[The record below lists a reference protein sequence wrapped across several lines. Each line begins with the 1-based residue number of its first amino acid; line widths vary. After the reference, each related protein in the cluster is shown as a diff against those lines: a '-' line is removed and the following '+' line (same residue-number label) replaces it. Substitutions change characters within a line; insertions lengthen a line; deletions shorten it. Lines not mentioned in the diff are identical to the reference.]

1 MFLSANRYPLRRNM
15 RWEAK
20 NIMSWLPGWNSIE
33 GSARWGDILFWA
45 GFAFLVLLAGCVV
58 MSKVYGWRK
67 DALIVMRGQLIAI
80 AQELETQQAP
90 PAQPEP
96 QRRDAEA
103 AVARAS
109 EGRQPDRVARVQERP
124 SRGLTEAQK
133 KSVIGALAPF
143 RGQKFSVACIADD
156 PEGKSFAGD
165 IVTLLRAA
173 GWDFPESVIA
183 EATYSKEPIG
193 LSVVVN
199 TGQTVTPSVLRPTS
213 MLVKAF
219 ADVGLMPRDATF
231 ADPNVP
237 RDRIE
242 ILVGRNRSSP

>member
-1 MFLSANRYPLRRNM
+1 M

-90 PAQPEP
+90 PAQPELRD
-96 QRRDAEA
+96 QAEQREQAAAQERRDAEA

-173 GWDFPESVIA
+173 GWDFPGSVIA
-183 EATYSKEPIG
+183 EATYDKEPIG